1 MVKKVRSVVAEAA
14 VVGVSCRLPGAE
26 SVRDFWTL
34 LREGRNSVR
43 ERPVGRWSVERFLR
57 ASEPEPGFAYT
68 FAGGYLDDPAAFDPA
83 PFGISPRESQQMDPQ
98 QRILL
103 ELTWHALEDAG
114 IAPLSLAGK
123 NVGVYVGASLVDYQ
137 SGASH
142 DPAVM
147 ESHFMTGN
155 SLSILSNRISYS
167 FDLHGPSFTLDS
179 ACSSSF
185 VAVNQ
190 AMAALRE
197 GEIDMAIVGGVN
209 LLLSPAPF
217 IGFSQARML
226 SPTGLSRPFSQDADG
241 YVRSEGGVVIV
252 LRRLED
258 AVAAGNS
265 VRAVLMGSATNS
277 DGRTSGISLP
287 SLDGQRRLI
296 EDLYNDLS
304 FDPNRL
310 AFVEAHGTGTKV
322 GDPIEATAI
331 GTAIAQHR
339 KGRLPIGSAKSNIGH
354 LEAASGLA
362 GLLKSILA
370 FEHSELPRSLFLD
383 RVNASIDFAELNLA
397 PNVRS
402 LPLLSAGNDPLMASI
417 CNYGFGGTNAHV
429 VLRAPRAQELQARG
443 EPAPKA
449 VTGARL
455 DEPTLLLITAATA
468 PALHSKASAIARR
481 LREGVDAGALTR
493 ALGHQQDLLKV
504 RLALPFSS
512 PGALA
517 DALEAF
523 ARDSETKNGLETA
536 QAAAETMA
544 TGFIFS
550 GNGSQFPEMGRAAYA
565 ANALFRAEIDE
576 IDRLFRPLAGWSIRD
591 AIANGIDPERLQS
604 TSISQPLIFAVQS
617 ALSSVL
623 RHHGILPAAVMGHS
637 VGEVAAAEAS
647 GALTRAE
654 AVRLIYERSRHQ
666 EGARGL
672 GRMLVVAADRA
683 AVEAQ
688 IEASA
693 LAGIEIAA
701 INAPTSTTVTGPAD
715 VIATFSRH
723 CRKARLATVALDI
736 DYPFHSSLLDP
747 LHEGMV
753 ADLAMI
759 RGRNCEVPF
768 ISTVTGKAVSGSELS
783 GDYWWRNVR
792 QPVLFDPALRQA
804 HDMGIGLFVELSPR
818 AILAGPATDILR
830 EMGNG
835 KVVASLGQKDDP
847 AIDPVAG
854 TLARLVVSGAK
865 IDRTAL
871 FGAAGQLA
879 RLPLYPFQRQDYALP
894 ATHEALLAYG
904 RMWGAGARH
913 PLLGAR
919 MADGSPEWRNLIDIA
934 LVPYLSDHRVDGGVI
949 VPAAGLIE
957 MTLSAGRD
965 LFGEV
970 PLEIAEFDITRA
982 LAIAEGETREV
993 STRYAEATGIVEI
1006 WSRKRFSE
1014 QEWVLHAR
1022 GVIEP
1027 ARRGPGT
1034 PLAPPIA
1041 AQTVHDTA
1049 QAVYAEATRAGL
1061 DYGPRFALVT
1071 KSHRD
1076 AVTTVS
1082 TLAAPDSGG
1091 LGAYGDVHALSPLSL
1106 DASFHGLFISRPQK
1120 EGEKKAH
1127 LPVRFRRI
1135 ELFKH
1140 GATVAKAVT
1149 LLTHETD
1156 RFKTIA
1162 INLFDADGAMIATVE
1177 AAVLQA
1183 LVLSRA
1189 TVADRTFTLSSLP
1202 VTDEPIRL
1210 PAATVPSQAET
1221 TPAWLVLRAF
1231 SVSLAHRLAAALAP
1245 DGAFD
1250 PDRLVENGRVPAMSR
1265 DLLDASRIVLEGF
1278 GLLSEG
1284 RLKPECPL
1292 PPPETVLSTL
1302 MSSFPD
1308 ATLELRLAAQALAH
1322 GAEVITQG
1330 KPLVPSPALIEEM
1343 ETGSVLVR
1351 GALQQLREKTEQ
1363 TASLAGR
1370 QLRVLMAHPWHAGA
1384 IRALQPLVDTDAI
1397 ELTLAAPN
1405 RKTIDKARAMARYS
1419 PRIEYIDLESEAA
1432 LNTPLP
1438 YDMLVGVGCPS
1449 VAEAVTAL
1457 VRDGGVIS
1465 MVAPGADSTLDFL
1478 CGFWTGWLQEAETRE
1493 AALTRVPSR
1502 SDIQRMLGVAGAVDI
1517 ATEEATDGLGA
1528 LLTGRLQARRKQTL
1542 DDAFLLVVPAP
1553 GVLGKALADGAAG
1566 LVGTGEAARLAAS
1579 EGAPAHLLYAVD
1591 TTSDSARED
1600 VARHVEALKEL
1611 AEGLDSAGA
1620 AIRVS
1625 VITQGAIEEQGTP
1638 SPLGAAIRGFIR
1650 VAINEFPNVDL
1661 RLIDIESGLKADA
1674 AVPLVRQALSFTG
1687 NELELS
1693 VRPGRIEAVRMR
1705 RGLFVPQ
1712 PLDAEERA
1720 LLRFDHPGRLDSFDW
1735 VKGTRQAPGPGEV
1748 EIEVAAVGL
1757 NYRDL
1762 LVGLGILDDD
1772 LLGAGL
1778 TAAALGFECSGIITR
1793 VGEGVTTLRPGD
1805 AVMGFAANT
1814 FTSHLVSPAW
1824 HFFPVPAGVSLEAAA
1839 TIPVAFATAWFSL
1852 MKRAAI
1858 GKGDSVLIHGGAG
1871 GVGLA
1876 AIQLARRAGSRVV
1889 ATASSPARRAIAMA
1903 AGADVAYESRQNR
1916 FVEAIR
1922 QELGGVDVVLN
1933 SLAGE
1938 AMEASFHLVKPFGRF
1953 VELGKRDYLD
1963 NTRLGLRPFVRNI
1976 AYFGVDLDEL
1986 LAHDRPY
1993 VEAMMAEMSTL
2004 FASGELKPLPYRVF
2018 EAHEIGTAFRL
2029 MQASEHIGKIVVRP
2043 AARAVPDATKI
2054 SFSARKDGAYIV
2066 VGGLGGLGFA
2076 TARWLAAKG
2085 AGTIVLASRR
2095 GAIEP
2100 GLESELED
2108 LRASGA
2114 RIVIAA
2120 LDVTDAAA
2128 VRALVEQTARDHAPV
2143 RGVVHAAVLL
2153 DDGMI
2158 SSLDPTRL
2166 RASLAA
2172 KIDGAVN
2179 LDHAL
2184 DDQPLDF
2191 FVVYSSAT
2199 TVIGSPGQGAYVAA
2213 NSWLEGFARDR
2224 RKRGKPALAIGWG
2237 AISDVGIIARDKEL
2251 GRRLKRTTG
2260 VVGISSIE
2268 SLAHLGRLLVLGNA
2282 VPAMQFYTN
2291 IAPGAAAEKLRLI
2304 NSPTFAGLGLARR
2317 DEGGTES
2324 GDLLS
2329 AIEGKGQSEA
2339 IEIIVGALRREVSHI
2354 LRMPEEQI
2362 DTARP
2367 LAELGLDS
2375 LMALELQ
2382 LAIERL
2388 AGADVPMVGA
2398 GDRRLADLAGLILSG
2413 LGGGTPAEGGDLV
2426 SALSAQH
2433 NVGQLSDADAK
2444 ALVAR
2449 SGVAVAE

>member
-1 MVKKVRSVVAEAA
+1 MIEKTRSVLSETA
-14 VVGVSCRLPGAE
+14 VIGVSARLPGAD
-26 SVRDFWTL
+26 SVDAYWSL

-43 ERPVGRWSVERFLR
+43 ARPEGRWSVERFLR
-57 ASEPEPGFAYT
+57 AGEPESGFTYT
-68 FAGGYLDDPAAFDPA
+68 FAGGYLDDPAAFDPV

-142 DPAVM
+142 DPAVI

-167 FDLHGPSFTLDS
+167 FDLHGPSFTIDS

-190 AMAALRE
+190 AMNALGT

-241 YVRSEGGVVIV
+241 YVRSEGGVVFV
-252 LRRLED
+252 LRRLSD
-258 AVAAGNS
+258 AVAAGETI
-265 VRAVLMGSATNS
+265 RAVLMGSAANS

-322 GDPIEATAI
+322 GDPIEANAI
-331 GTAIAQHR
+331 GTAIARYHR
-339 KGRLPIGSAKSNIGH
+339 GRLPIGSAKSNIGH

-362 GLLKSILA
+362 GLLKSVLA
-370 FEHSELPRSLFLD
+370 FEHGELPKSLFLD
-383 RVNASIDFAELNLA
+383 RINSSIDFAELNLA
-397 PNVRS
+397 PNIRP
-402 LPLLSAGNDPLMASI
+402 LPLLSAGNDPLMASV

-429 VLRAPRAQELQARG
+429 VVRAARSSEKQAAG
-443 EPAPKA
+443 QPASKA
-449 VTGARL
+449 VAGARV
-455 DEPTLLLITAATA
+455 EAPPFMLLTAATP
-468 PALHSKASAIARR
+468 PALQRKAGDLARA
-481 LREGVDAGALTR
+481 LREGADAAALAQ
-493 ALGHQQDLLKV
+493 ALGHQQDLLKA
-504 RLALPFSS
+504 RLAVPF
-512 PGALA
+512 AAADRLA
-517 DALEAF
+517 AALEAY
-523 ARDSETKNGLETA
+523 ARDGEADNGIETA
-536 QAAAETMA
+536 QSPAETRP

-550 GNGSQFPEMGRAAYA
+550 GNGSQFAEMGRAAYA
-565 ANALFRAEIDE
+565 ANALFRTEIDE
-576 IDRLFRPLAGWSIRD
+576 IDTLFQPLAGWSLRE
-591 AIANGIDPERLQS
+591 AIGNGVTPDRLQE
-604 TSISQPLIFAVQS
+604 TSVSQPLIFAIQS
-617 ALSSVL
+617 ALAGVL
-623 RHHGILPAAVMGHS
+623 RRYGIVPGAVLGHS
-637 VGEVAAAEAS
+637 VGEVAAAEVC
-647 GALTRAE
+647 GALTRAD

-666 EGARGL
+666 EGARGF
-672 GRMLVVAADRA
+672 GRMLVVAADANTVR
-683 AVEAQ
+683 AQ
-688 IEASA
+688 IEASG
-693 LAGIEIAA
+693 LAGIDLAA
-701 INAPTSTTVTGPAD
+701 LNAPTSTTVTGPAEA
-715 VIATFSRH
+715 IATFSRF
-723 CRKARLATVALDI
+723 CRKQRLATIALDI
-736 DYPFHSSLLDP
+736 DYPFHSPLLDP
-747 LHEGMV
+747 LRDAMT
-753 ADLAMI
+753 ADLASI
-759 RGRNCEVPF
+759 QGQNCDIPF
-768 ISTVTGKAVSGSELS
+768 ISTVTGETISGSNLS
-783 GDYWWRNVR
+783 GEYWWRNVR
-792 QPVLFDPALRQA
+792 QPVLFDPALRKA
-804 HDMGIGLFVELSPR
+804 RELGIGHFIELSPR
-818 AILAGPATDILR
+818 AILTGPAAEILR
-830 EMGNG
+830 EAGG
-835 KVVASLGQKDDP
+835 GEVIASLGQKDGEDL
-847 AIDPVAG
+847 DPVVG
-854 TLARLVVSGAK
+854 MLARLVVTGSAF
-865 IDRTAL
+865 DRTAL
-871 FGAAGQLA
+871 FGAAGRPM

-904 RMWGAGARH
+904 RMWHAEARH

-957 MTLSAGRD
+957 MTLAAGRD

-970 PLEIAEFDITRA
+970 PLEIPEFDVTRA
-982 LAIAEGETREV
+982 LAIADNETREV
-993 STRYAEATGIVEI
+993 STRYTEATGAIEI

-1022 GVIEP
+1022 GMIEP
-1027 ARRGPGT
+1027 ARRGPGQ
-1034 PLAPPIA
+1034 PLAPPVA
-1041 AQTVHDTA
+1041 AETVHDTA
-1049 QAVYAEATRAGL
+1049 QAVYIEATRAGL

-1082 TLAAPDSGG
+1082 TLAEPDASG
-1091 LGAYGDVHALSPLSL
+1091 LGAYSDLHAISPLSL

-1140 GATVAKAVT
+1140 GATIVRAVT

-1162 INLFDADGAMIATVE
+1162 INLFDAEGAMVASVE

-1183 LVLSRA
+1183 LILSRA
-1189 TVADRTFTLSSLP
+1189 TIADRTFTLS
-1202 VTDEPIRL
+1202 RL
-1210 PAATVPSQAET
+1210 PFVDEAIQLPSAPARASGDT
-1221 TPAWLVLRAF
+1221 TPAWLVVRAF
-1231 SVSLAHRLAAALAP
+1231 SVALAHRFAVSFAP

-1250 PDRLVENGRVPAMSR
+1250 PAGLVESGRVPAASR
-1265 DLLDASRIVLEGF
+1265 ALLDAARIVLEGF
-1278 GLLSEG
+1278 GLLSAG
-1284 RLKPECPL
+1284 RLKTECPL
-1292 PPPETVLSTL
+1292 PTPEAILSTL
-1302 MSSFPD
+1302 MTSFPD
-1308 ATLELRLAAQALAH
+1308 ATFELRLAAQALAQ
-1322 GAEVITQG
+1322 GANVIAQG
-1330 KPLVPSPALIEEM
+1330 KALVPPPALVEEL
-1343 ETGSVLVR
+1343 ETNSILVG
-1351 GALQQLREKTEQ
+1351 GALNQLREKAAQ
-1363 TASLAGR
+1363 AAILAR
-1370 QLRVLMAHPWHAGA
+1370 RPLRVLMAHPWHAGA
-1384 IRALQPLVDTDAI
+1384 IRALQPLVDAGAI

-1405 RKTIDKARAMARYS
+1405 RKAIDSARTMARHS
-1419 PRIEYIDLESEAA
+1419 PRLEYLDLESGPA
-1432 LNTPLP
+1432 LETPLA
-1438 YDMLVGVGCPS
+1438 YDMLVGVGHPS
-1449 VAEAVTAL
+1449 LPKAVTAII
-1457 VRDGGVIS
+1457 RDGGLLSV
-1465 MVAPGADSTLDFL
+1465 VAPGADSALDFL
-1478 CGFWTGWLQEAETRE
+1478 CGFWAGWLQEAEANE
-1493 AALTRVPSR
+1493 AALPRTPSR
-1502 SDIQRMLGVAGAVDI
+1502 SDIRRVLQAAGAVEI
-1517 ATEEATDGLGA
+1517 AEEDATDGLGA
-1528 LLTGRLQARRKQTL
+1528 LLTGRLHAREKQAIGG
-1542 DDAFLLVVPAP
+1542 AYLLVTPVQDA
-1553 GVLGKALADGAAG
+1553 LGMALAEQATG
-1566 LVGTGEAARLAAS
+1566 LVGTGEAAHLATGD
-1579 EGAPAHLLYAVD
+1579 GAPGHLLYVVGSA
-1591 TTSDSARED
+1591 SDDARES

-1611 AEGLDSAGA
+1611 VEGLETAGST
-1620 AIRVS
+1620 IRVS
-1625 VITQGAIEEQGTP
+1625 VVTQGAIEEQGAP

-1661 RLIDIESGLKADA
+1661 RLIDVDSGLATAD
-1674 AVPLVRQALSFTG
+1674 AVPLIRQALAFAG

-1693 VRPGRIEAVRMR
+1693 VRSGHVEAVRMR
-1705 RGLFVPQ
+1705 RGLFLPQ
-1712 PLDAEERA
+1712 PLEADERA
-1720 LLRFDHPGRLDSFDW
+1720 VLRFEHPGRLDSFEW
-1735 VKGTRQAPGPGEV
+1735 VKGARQAPGPGEIEV
-1748 EIEVAAVGL
+1748 EIAAVGL

-1778 TAAALGFECSGIITR
+1778 TAAALGFECSGTVTR
-1793 VGEGVTTLRPGD
+1793 VGEGVATLKPGD

-1814 FTSHLVSPAW
+1814 FASHLVSPAW

-1876 AIQLARRAGSRVV
+1876 AIQLARRAGSRVI
-1889 ATASSPARRAIAMA
+1889 ATASSPARRAIAKA
-1903 AGADVAYESRQNR
+1903 AGAELAYDSRQNR
-1916 FVEAIR
+1916 FAEAIR

-1986 LAHDRPY
+1986 LAHDRAY
-1993 VEAMMAEMSTL
+1993 VEAMMAEMSAL

-2029 MQASEHIGKIVVRP
+2029 MQASEHIGKIVIRP
-2043 AARAVPDATKI
+2043 AHRAVPDATRLA
-2054 SFSARKDGAYIV
+2054 FSARKDGAYLV

-2076 TARWLAAKG
+2076 TAQWLAQKG

-2095 GAIEP
+2095 GVIEP
-2100 GLESELED
+2100 GLEGELD
-2108 LRASGA
+2108 ALRASGA
-2114 RIVIAA
+2114 RIVTAA
-2120 LDVTDAAA
+2120 LDVTKASA
-2128 VRALVEQTARDHAPV
+2128 VQALVERIAREHAPV
-2143 RGVVHAAVLL
+2143 RGVIHAAVLL

-2158 SSLDPTRL
+2158 SSLEPDRL

-2172 KIDGAVN
+2172 KIDGALN
-2179 LDHAL
+2179 LDRAL
-2184 DDQPLDF
+2184 DNQPLDF

-2237 AISDVGIIARDKEL
+2237 AISDVGIIARDKDL

-2260 VVGISSIE
+2260 VVGISSTE
-2268 SLAHLGRLLVLGNA
+2268 SLAHLGRLLALGESVA
-2282 VPAMQFYTN
+2282 AMQFYTN

-2304 NSPTFAGLGLARR
+2304 NSPAFAGLGLARR

-2324 GDLLS
+2324 GDLLT
-2329 AIEGKGQSEA
+2329 AIEGKAQDEA

-2362 DTARP
+2362 DIARP

-2388 AGADVPMVGA
+2388 AGTDVPMVGA

-2413 LGGGTPAEGGDLV
+2413 LGAGAPAEGGDLV

-2433 NVGQLSDADAK
+2433 NVSPLSAEDAK
-2444 ALVAR
+2444 MLTLHTGA
-2449 SGVAVAE
+2449 AVAE